1 MSRHHRRHSRN
12 HPSDIKDESYYI
24 PDEKTSLNSNSTDID
39 GENSE
44 ENSSWQTTV
53 YPNVNP
59 IDEVNQNQEEYHGDF
74 TTYNEKNTLN
84 NSPENTP
91 YVEVNNLSYGSH
103 GKHHSNKCNSIG
115 AMNFID
121 TLKKYIGE
129 MVTVCTTGGDPCRCN
144 FTGIL
149 LGVNN
154 YFIRL
159 AVKLGSAPIYQP
171 RNNFSNNL
179 NTCSD
184 PYSSAENCNSVSD
197 SCCENNST
205 STLIDIPTNRIA
217 AFLHSN
223 V

>member
-1 MSRHHRRHSRN
+1 MSRHHRRHRSG
-12 HPSDIKDESYYI
+12 IKDESYYI
-24 PDEKTSLNSNSTDID
+24 PDEKSPSSSNFTDID
-39 GENSE
+39 EKNSE
-44 ENSSWQTTV
+44 EGSSWQTTV
-53 YPNVNP
+53 YPNVNS
-59 IDEVNQNQEEYHGDF
+59 IDEVNENQEES
-74 TTYNEKNTLN
+74 YNEKSTLN
-84 NSPENTP
+84 NPPENTP
-91 YVEVNNLSYGSH
+91 YIEVNNSSYSSH

-115 AMNFID
+115 TTNFID

-129 MVTVCTTGGDPCRCN
+129 MVTVCTTGGDPCKCN

-159 AVKLGSAPIYQP
+159 VIKVGAAPIYQA
-171 RNNFSNNL
+171 RNNFSNDL

-184 PYSSAENCNSVSD
+184 PYSSADNCNSVSD
-197 SCCENNST
+197 SRCENSSG